1 MAQGFINKHFIDQLK
16 DQANIVDLVGRY
28 VQLKKTGSG
37 YQGLCPF
44 HDEKT
49 PSFHVNPQKNFFH
62 CFGCG
67 ESGDALSFLMRQDSL
82 EFSDAVH
89 RLADM
94 TGMKVVYDKQT
105 NKPTVDTKAFTVL
118 QQASDFYC
126 QQLKSAEGEKARFYL
141 KQRGIDDELVND
153 YALGYAPAG
162 DALFRH
168 LASGGKKETIEAMA
182 RVGLVKEG
190 SAANRHYDFFR
201 ERLMFP
207 IVDLRN
213 RVLGFGGR
221 TLGDGE
227 PKYINSTD
235 SRIFHKGK
243 EFYGA
248 SQALGRKNKTK
259 YLLVVEGYMDVL
271 ALAGVGESVLA
282 CLGTALT
289 DDHIKKLLRWTDK
302 LVFAFDGD
310 EAGQQAAKRAA
321 IRCLPW
327 VEDGKEIGF
336 VFLPSGEDPQSLIQ
350 SSGVQAWQG
359 LERVSLS
366 EFLLSDLKKAKGTEE
381 KSGRINELNQY
392 FSLLPKGAFRIF
404 LQERV
409 EEMTGMKMRILS
421 QPVPSMASSQQ
432 LPKQEAKPRLDPS
445 SQTISIMEKFLS
457 YLIVQ
462 PQLAS
467 QLDSVWGELV
477 AEYQDGDLGQVNRFL
492 KAAEE
497 GGGYLYGYI
506 QGCGRLPSLENS
518 MDASLGSLQECVY
531 HLLRARAKMDYGLAI
546 REKNREKSNQARDKL
561 ASLAKL
567 RQQKKLAD

>member
-1 MAQGFINKHFIDQLK
+1 MAQGFINKSFIDQLK
-16 DQANIVDLVGRY
+16 EQANIVDLVGRY
-28 VQLKKTGSG
+28 VRLKKAGSG

-67 ESGDALSFLMRQDSL
+67 ASGDTLAFLMRQDSL

-105 NKPTVDTKAFTVL
+105 NTTSTVSVDTEAFAVL
-118 QQASDFYC
+118 QQASDFYS
-126 QQLKSAEGEKARFYL
+126 QQLKSAEGARHYL
-141 KQRGIDDELVND
+141 KQRGIDDELVKD
-153 YALGYAPAG
+153 YGLGYAPAG
-162 DALFRH
+162 NGLFRH
-168 LASGGKKETIEAMA
+168 LAAGGKKEVIAAML
-182 RVGLVKEG
+182 RVGLIKED
-190 SAANRHYDFFR
+190 SAAKRHYDFFR
-201 ERLMFP
+201 ERLIFP

-221 TLGDGE
+221 TLGADE
-227 PKYINSTD
+227 PKYINSAD

-248 SQALGRKNKTK
+248 SQALGRKNKTGH
-259 YLLVVEGYMDVL
+259 LLVVEGYMDVL

-289 DDHIKKLLRWTDK
+289 DDHIRKLLRWTDK

-310 EAGQQAAKRAA
+310 KAGQEAAKRAA
-321 IRCLPW
+321 VRCLPW
-327 VEDGKEIGF
+327 IEDGKEIGF

-350 SSGVQAWQG
+350 SSGLQAWQE

-366 EFLLSDLKKAKGTEE
+366 EFLLGDLKMAKGAEE
-381 KSGRINELNQY
+381 KAGRMNELGQHL
-392 FSLLPKGAFRIF
+392 SLLPKGAFRNS
-404 LQERV
+404 LQAKV
-409 EEMTGMKMRILS
+409 EEMTGMKIRILS
-421 QPVPSMASSQQ
+421 RPTPSMAGSEQP
-432 LPKQEAKPRLDPS
+432 PKQEAKPRFDPS
-445 SQTISIMEKFLS
+445 SQTVSIMEKFLS
-457 YLIVQ
+457 YLVAQ

-467 QLDSVWGELV
+467 QLDPVWYDLV

-492 KAAEE
+492 KAAEK
-497 GGGYLYGYI
+497 GIGYLYGYI
-506 QGCGRLPSLENS
+506 QGCGQLYSLEDS
-518 MDASLGSLQECVY
+518 MDASLGSLQDCVY
-531 HLLRARAKMDYGLAI
+531 RLLRARAKADYGLAI
-546 REKNREKSNQARDKL
+546 REQNREKSNQAREKL
-561 ASLAKL
+561 AWLAKL
-567 RQQKKLAD
+567 RR